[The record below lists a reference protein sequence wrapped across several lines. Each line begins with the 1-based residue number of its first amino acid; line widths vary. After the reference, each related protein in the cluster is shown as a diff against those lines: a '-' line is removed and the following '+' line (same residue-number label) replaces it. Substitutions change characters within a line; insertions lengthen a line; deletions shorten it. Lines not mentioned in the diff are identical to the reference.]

1 MELSEAYQRFSSGMN
16 DDFNTRVALVEVQS
30 VVKLLRQMI
39 DSDSDKSGISAATG
53 WLSEFAGEVLGILP
67 SEQEALSITNS
78 EAAARSAISSQVEDL
93 LEARESARESKNWSR
108 ADEIRDELI
117 SMGVVVEDG
126 ADGPT
131 WRIE

>member
-1 MELSEAYQRFSSGMN
+1 MS
-16 DDFNTRVALVEVQS
+16 
-30 VVKLLRQMI
+30 
-39 DSDSDKSGISAATG
+39 
-53 WLSEFAGEVLGILP
+53 
-67 SEQEALSITNS
+67 NS
-78 EAAARSAISSQVEDL
+78 EAEARSAISSQVEAL

-117 SMGVVVEDG
+117 SMGVIVEDG

>member
-1 MELSEAYQRFSSGMN
+1 
-16 DDFNTRVALVEVQS
+16 
-30 VVKLLRQMI
+30 MI
-39 DSDSDKSGISAATG
+39 DSDPDKSGISAATG